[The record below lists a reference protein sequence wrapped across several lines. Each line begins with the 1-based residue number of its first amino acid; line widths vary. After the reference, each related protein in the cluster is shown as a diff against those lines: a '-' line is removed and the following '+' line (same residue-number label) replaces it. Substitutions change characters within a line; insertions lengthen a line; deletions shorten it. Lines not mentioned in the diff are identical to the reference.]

1 MKLFLMMPVEAMEAM
16 LKTGTEWQLP
26 DDGAIFASSLACAW
40 ELATCKTGRT
50 LKVTPSTI
58 NESQTPK
65 KKQRVAGDGGSGES
79 PSKLHLLSLLGEP
92 MALLQVER
100 DVSEL
105 LSEWTQHDLGSV
117 LGQTGFAPQGR
128 SLRLQANDLSCSLHE
143 TMSLGSWTAL
153 VALSTYAELIA
164 ARTGIWPAAAPVAIP
179 APVAA
184 AEQEGEQTHPAD
196 PPLKPAPSSPASS
209 SATLVFGCAAP
220 ECGDTFYIAT
230 TTFFL
235 ADLMSAAGDVSRI
248 TLGPDNFKTLQPPF
262 PGHDFVPLFKDEKT
276 ATFAVHLHAS
286 GQAREL
292 VPQWNRNLLPGQA
305 VLLFYQCLRD
315 CA

>member
-1 MKLFLMMPVEAMEAM
+1 M
-16 LKTGTEWQLP
+16 
-26 DDGAIFASSLACAW
+26 
-40 ELATCKTGRT
+40 
-50 LKVTPSTI
+50 
-58 NESQTPK
+58 
-65 KKQRVAGDGGSGES
+65 AGDGGSGES

-164 ARTGIWPAAAPVAIP
+164 ARTGIWPAAVPVAIPAPVAAAPAPPPPPSQPPWGRADSLEEAQIEAASGDAGPASNPAPVAAAAATP

-248 TLGPDNFKTLQPPF
+248 TLGPDNFKTLQPLV